1 MKRRLKRLKMSW
13 MMRSMSTKEE
23 EGESIN
29 NGGTK
34 KEKKQYN
41 KKQVHNVELGN

>member
-23 EGESIN
+23 EELGESIN
-29 NGGTK
+29 NGGDK
-34 KEKKQYN
+34 KEKSNTIKS
-41 KKQVHNVELGN
+41 KFTT

>member
-13 MMRSMSTKEE
+13 MMRNMSTKEE
-23 EGESIN
+23 EGEFIN

-34 KEKKQYN
+34 KKKSN
-41 KKQVHNVELGN
+41 TIKSKFTT